1 MIETPHGIDFSFPFW
16 GQVSSRFSIA
26 SQTQLRYGCVHHRY
40 WIWVGVGYLW
50 GFWLLLTGLT
60 VLVLKYMD
68 PEKSRPS
75 IDDGASAAEQMT
87 MQQRVTKAVSLK
99 QLGNSESHFLISR
112 PFHPDLDKT

>member
-1 MIETPHGIDFSFPFW
+1 MTPAAVSLGFGTKPFQHSFTDTIEIWLHY
-16 GQVSSRFSIA
+16 
-26 SQTQLRYGCVHHRY
+26 LRY

-99 QLGNSESHFLISR
+99 QLGNSESRCSSSR
-112 PFHPDLDKT
+112 AHS